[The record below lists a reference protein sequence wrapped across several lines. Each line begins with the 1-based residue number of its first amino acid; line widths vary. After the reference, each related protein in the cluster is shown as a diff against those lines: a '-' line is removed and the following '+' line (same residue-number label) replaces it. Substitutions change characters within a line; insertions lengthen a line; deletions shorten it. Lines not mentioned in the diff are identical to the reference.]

1 MKNDLC
7 AVIVCYEPQSLIF
20 ELISALKL
28 QNVLPIVIDNS
39 EKDFLDFSQVDC
51 IYHKIGRNLGIAQ
64 AQNIGIDVALSYRAD
79 AIIFFDQDSSISNR
93 LIASL
98 YYPIRKNKT
107 AISVPIYCNAEQGFF
122 YQIVRA
128 NQYGFRQKIIPNA
141 EMSNFKTNIAISSG
155 SMIRADLFERVG
167 RMDEKLFIDHV
178 DTEWFLRAAS
188 KGFEALVVTN
198 AVMKHSIGDKVI
210 HFFGIKV
217 PVHSPLRRYY
227 RVRNSFKLMGYGH
240 VPKLLA
246 LREITFS
253 FIHHIIILFSCP
265 NKYSYHLFF
274 CKAIKDVLLGKNG
287 KISL

>member
-1 MKNDLC
+1 MKNDVC

-39 EKDFLDFSQVDC
+39 EKHFLDFSQVDC
-51 IYHKIGRNLGIAQ
+51 IYHKLGRNLGIAQ
-64 AQNIGIDVALSYRAD
+64 AQNIGIDIALSYRAD
-79 AIIFFDQDSSISNR
+79 AIVFFDQDSSISNG

-98 YYPIRKNKT
+98 YYPIQKNKT
-107 AISVPIYCNAEQGFF
+107 AISVPIYRNAEQGFF
-122 YQIVRA
+122 YQIVRT

-155 SMIRADLFERVG
+155 SMIRADLFDSVG

-178 DTEWFLRAAS
+178 DTEWFLRASS
-188 KGFEALVVTN
+188 KGFDALVVTN

-210 HFFGIKV
+210 NLFEVKV

-227 RVRNSFKLMGYGH
+227 RVRNAFKLLGYNH
-240 VPKLLA
+240 IPKLLA
-246 LREITFS
+246 LREVAFS
-253 FIHHIIILFSCP
+253 FVHHLIIMFSCS
-265 NKYSYHLFF
+265 NKYDYNRFF
-274 CKAIKDVLLGKNG
+274 CKAIKDVILDKNG
-287 KISL
+287 KIDL